1 LVDHNQKQ
9 HSKQQTGLN
18 YVMNIDMTDLE
29 FSLTSTS
36 MSQNNNLT
44 YHI

>member
-1 LVDHNQKQ
+1 
-9 HSKQQTGLN
+9 
-18 YVMNIDMTDLE
+18 MNIDMTDLE

-36 MSQNNNLT
+36 VSQNNNLT